1 MPICRTRCSGD
12 AGRIRQALI
21 NLVSNAV
28 KFTERGS
35 VTIRGACTER
45 DATAATMVWT
55 MTDTGIGI
63 PADRLG
69 RLFGEFSQA
78 DASITRRFGGSGL
91 GLAISQRLI
100 TQMGGSHRCRIR
112 SPGKGR
118 RSRSRCAADCGNA
131 TGDGSD
137 AG

>member
-1 MPICRTRCSGD
+1 M
-12 AGRIRQALI
+12 I

-45 DATAATMVWT
+45 DATAATIVWT
-55 MTDTGIGI
+55 ITDTGIGI

-100 TQMGGSHRCRIR
+100 TQMGGSIVVDSQSGHGSTFTITLRLPIAEMG
-112 SPGKGR
+112 PE
-118 RSRSRCAADCGNA
+118 
-131 TGDGSD
+131 TGDTPVDVVG
-137 AG
+137 AF